1 MTRMKKKNIIYT
13 SETNDKF
20 FDCCFFYRHYQS
32 NNFRKKSKNL
42 SVSMI
47 YFKNLNSLS
56 IIILISH
63 VIRFVGQLN
72 KRNPWKLV
80 TNNYWWHHS
89 TYNYENMMLILI
101 YKIKLHQCKLKYHSK
116 YCTLRHTDCLSLGGC
131 FSICLSFLDLS
142 GKVIN
147 QANKIRREL
156 INYHEDALTFKRTSK
171 YPKEKKPTCHWEIT
185 PQ

>member
-1 MTRMKKKNIIYT
+1 MTSSLT
-13 SETNDKF
+13 VV
-20 FDCCFFYRHYQS
+20 FFYRHYQS
-32 NNFRKKSKNL
+32 NNFRKKKQ
-42 SVSMI
+42 
-47 YFKNLNSLS
+47 KSLS
-56 IIILISH
+56 FNDIFQKLKFVVNNHINITCYKI
-63 VIRFVGQLN
+63 IRFVGQLN